1 MSDEDIIKK
10 RLLIDGDGTGDD
22 RRLNMLL
29 KQFLKWMYSKND
41 STENNQII
49 YDRLMAQL
57 AQCQFAAAKTER
69 TSLMINEELE
79 NYQKLSQTIEKNIYS
94 AKQEIEESK
103 KELITAKQIRK
114 NKMEYDQLAKVIKQ
128 QPDRKET
135 QKQIEILQKE
145 LTELTEKKLKLERKF
160 EKRQKDFTVL
170 MYAIRELET
179 QLADDSSSEDEDTK
193 SDDAE
198 IMVGSSVSVAN
209 AVVNAVI
216 EGLSDDEMEAGSQSG
231 KGRHRRFLEREVKD
245 IDIDLKDDYDNNKS
259 PKESLSV
266 DEDAILELSIEK
278 DEQDGCPFYTYEILM
293 AATKTL
299 RTLLQELRLASPC
312 ACIKDSLVARYILA
326 QYKKFSTT
334 DQQLCKARDE
344 ALFLGQTYLT
354 YLSSVRKYNEL
365 HKEYRGKGER
375 SIKETCDMVGFKLPT
390 DPK

>member
-1 MSDEDIIKK
+1 MRVSLCVFIYTLKIFAEDIIKK

-41 STENNQII
+41 SAENNQII

-57 AQCQFAAAKTER
+57 AQCQFASVKTER
-69 TSLMINEELE
+69 TGLMINEELE
-79 NYQKLSQTIEKNIYS
+79 NYQKLSQTIEKNIYC
-94 AKQEIEESK
+94 AKHEIEESK
-103 KELITAKQIRK
+103 KELIIAKQIRK

-160 EKRQKDFTVL
+160 EKRQKDFSVL

-179 QLADDSSSEDEDTK
+179 QLADDSSSEDDDRK

-198 IMVGSSVSVAN
+198 VVIGSPINVGK

-231 KGRHRRFLEREVKD
+231 KGRHRRFLEREIKQDLD
-245 IDIDLKDDYDNNKS
+245 IKDDYDNKS
-259 PKESLSV
+259 TKESLSV
-266 DEDAILELSIEK
+266 DEDAILELSIDK
-278 DEQDGCPFYTYEILM
+278 DEQDVKMEIDVTM
-293 AATKTL
+293 
-299 RTLLQELRLASPC
+299 
-312 ACIKDSLVARYILA
+312 
-326 QYKKFSTT
+326 
-334 DQQLCKARDE
+334 
-344 ALFLGQTYLT
+344 
-354 YLSSVRKYNEL
+354 
-365 HKEYRGKGER
+365 
-375 SIKETCDMVGFKLPT
+375 
-390 DPK
+390 